1 MNHPKMTK
9 MLELIVMDL
18 KVAEIII
25 LNEVQKICSQ
35 YINNRKSHH
44 RNRNNK
50 DEQNENS
57 ETEN

>member
-1 MNHPKMTK
+1 